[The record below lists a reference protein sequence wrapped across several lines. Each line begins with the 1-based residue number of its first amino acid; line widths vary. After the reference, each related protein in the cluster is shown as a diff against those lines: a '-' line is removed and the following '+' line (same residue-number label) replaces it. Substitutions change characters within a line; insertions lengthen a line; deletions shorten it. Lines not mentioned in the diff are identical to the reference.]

1 MRKQGNNVT
10 TTFKVVGTDH
20 FDWPP
25 EECPAG
31 EFATRAEAE
40 ANFNEHRRNKGSRVD
55 MNDTVTRGSDLALRL
70 RGLWRPGDLLT

>member
-1 MRKQGNNVT
+1 VRKQGNNVT

-25 EECPAG
+25 EKYPAG

-40 ANFNEHRRNKGSRVD
+40 AKVNEHRRNIWK
-55 MNDTVTRGSDLALRL
+55 
-70 RGLWRPGDLLT
+70 